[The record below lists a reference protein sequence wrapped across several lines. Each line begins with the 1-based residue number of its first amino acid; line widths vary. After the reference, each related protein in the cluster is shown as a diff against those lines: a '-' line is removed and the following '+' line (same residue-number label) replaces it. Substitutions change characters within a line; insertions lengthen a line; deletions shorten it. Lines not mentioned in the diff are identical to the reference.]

1 MKKIFLVL
9 LLCSGLFAN
18 SLCILSKNKVDKS
31 IEIMLVDF
39 KNNDIDSLRVN
50 YEYFKVWI
58 DMAIM
63 NCDGAMYHFLLD
75 TKSKMAVSIGSVLN
89 ER

>member
-1 MKKIFLVL
+1 MKKILLLL

-18 SLCILSKNKVDKS
+18 NLCTVSRSKVDKS
-31 IEIMLVDF
+31 IEIMIIDL
-39 KNNDIDSLRVN
+39 KNNDINSLRVN

-63 NCDGAMYHFLLD
+63 NCDGAMYYFLLD
-75 TKSKMAVSIGSVLN
+75 TKSKMAVSIGSALN

>member
-63 NCDGAMYHFLLD
+63 NCDGAMYYFLLD

>member
-1 MKKIFLVL
+1 MKKIFLLL

-18 SLCILSKNKVDKS
+18 DLCTKSKDKANRS
-31 IEIMLVDF
+31 MEIMIIDI
-39 KNNDIDSLRVN
+39 KNRDINSLRVN
-50 YEYFKVWI
+50 YEYFKAWI

-63 NCDGAMYHFLLD
+63 NCDDESDFLLD

>member
-1 MKKIFLVL
+1 MKSIFLIL

-18 SLCILSKNKVDKS
+18 SLCVVPKSKVDKS
-31 IEIMLVDF
+31 IEIMIVDL
-39 KNNDIDSLRVN
+39 KNNDINSLRVN
-50 YEYFKVWI
+50 YETFKFWV

-63 NCDGAMYHFLLD
+63 NCDGAIHYFLLGV
-75 TKSKMAVSIGSVLN
+75 KSKMAVDIGGVLH

>member
-1 MKKIFLVL
+1 MKKILLLL

-18 SLCILSKNKVDKS
+18 SLCTVSKSKVDKS
-31 IEIMLVDF
+31 IEIMLIDL
-39 KNNDIDSLRVN
+39 KNNDIDSLKVN
-50 YEYFKVWI
+50 YETFKVWV
-58 DMAIM
+58 DMGIM

-75 TKSKMAVSIGSVLN
+75 TKVKITASVGSVLN